1 MAAAPSTVTL
11 LAAESSPQEATVPA
25 ASSSYT
31 ACAAAAAVAA
41 VIVPAS
47 SATSTPASPPAG
59 GCGDGGGG
67 FGGST
72 MAAAGRGGSSF
83 KVDTRPCLREVYEEK
98 RCEESTKRKK
108 EKGGDTNC
116 QVSSDMT
123 WNEQEKT
130 ELFTDNF
137 CNICGVVLQF
147 ESQRI
152 SHYESEKHAQNVRF
166 YSQIH
171 GEQNEVPGKKMK
183 MDVKKFKVH
192 RSNVVDRNKF
202 CDLCN
207 MIFSSP
213 VVAQSHYVGKVH
225 AKKLKQLMEEHD
237 QVSPSGFQPELGVP
251 ITTSAESTF
260 LKPLAVKLPP
270 GGIKD
275 KTMPSSSSSA
285 LDLNNPNKYCKLCP
299 ASFNSPLMA
308 QQHYVGK
315 KHKRNEARKKFVDK
329 IREKPLPAK
338 SDANAFSMRTYVCHI
353 CNITFTSLEMFR
365 SHMQGS
371 EHQIKESIVISLV
384 KNPKKTQDS
393 YQDECA
399 DYIKMQKSRGPE
411 PKVCFRKMEES
422 SLEARWYREVVD
434 SRSTHTMFEQRL
446 PCETFWTYPGSY
458 SISQTAEN
466 HLPHCLPAHSKKTYD
481 SFQDELEDYIKVQKA
496 RGLDPKFCF
505 RKIRENSTETHGYRE
520 VDSGPRQQMFEQR
533 FSLETSQTY
542 QQPYNISPVESK
554 LHYWLPV
561 HSNRTYDSFQ
571 DELEDYIK
579 VQKARG
585 LEPKTCF
592 RKVSDSSIEIHKY
605 KEKVDFRPKHRIF
618 EQKVPF
624 ETSHAYTGSYSIS
637 QVVENQLPHCL
648 PAHDSIQKL
657 DSISSCQ
664 PIRDCFPEKPV
675 PLSLS
680 QQENN
685 FGSYSVESEV
695 YKHLSEKNTSDHK
708 AGHKRRHQK
717 RRRHLEEGEDR
728 SEKEQ
733 SKHKRKKSYG
743 DTNLDKDKS
752 IRQRKRKG
760 DQVSVSSGKLK
771 HRKKKKSHG
780 VPTEKEER
788 KHKKGKKKP
797 VEEKTEEEMLWDESI
812 LGF

>member
-59 GCGDGGGG
+59 GCGDGG

-98 RCEESTKRKK
+98 RCEESTKKKK

-270 GGIKD
+270 
-275 KTMPSSSSSA
+275 
-285 LDLNNPNKYCKLCP
+285 
-299 ASFNSPLMA
+299 
-308 QQHYVGK
+308 
-315 KHKRNEARKKFVDK
+315 
-329 IREKPLPAK
+329 
-338 SDANAFSMRTYVCHI
+338 AFSMRTYICHI

-411 PKVCFRKMEES
+411 PKICFRKMEES

-542 QQPYNISPVESK
+542 QQPYNISPVENK

-648 PAHDSIQKL
+648 PAHDSIEKL

-695 YKHLSEKNTSDHK
+695 YKHLSENNTSDHK

-752 IRQRKRKG
+752 IRQRKKKG

>member
-1 MAAAPSTVTL
+1 MAAAPSTVAP
-11 LAAESSPQEATVPA
+11 LAAESSPQEATVSA

-31 ACAAAAAVAA
+31 ACAAAAVAAA

-83 KVDTRPCLREVYEEK
+83 KVDTRPCLRE
-98 RCEESTKRKK
+98 
-108 EKGGDTNC
+108 
-116 QVSSDMT
+116 DMT
-123 WNEQEKT
+123 WSEEEKT
-130 ELFTDNF
+130 ELYTDNF

-166 YSQIH
+166 YFQMH

-183 MDVKKFKVH
+183 MDVRNFQVH
-192 RSNVVDRNKF
+192 RSEVADRNKF

-225 AKKLKQLMEEHD
+225 AKKLKQLMEEND
-237 QVSPSGFQPELGVP
+237 QVSPSGFQPEMAGVP
-251 ITTSAESTF
+251 LTTSAESTF
-260 LKPLAVKLPP
+260 LKPLAVKPP
-270 GGIKD
+270 
-275 KTMPSSSSSA
+275 P
-285 LDLNNPNKYCKLCP
+285 
-299 ASFNSPLMA
+299 
-308 QQHYVGK
+308 
-315 KHKRNEARKKFVDK
+315 
-329 IREKPLPAK
+329 
-338 SDANAFSMRTYVCHI
+338 AFSMRTYVCHI

-371 EHQIKESIVISLV
+371 EHQIKESIVINLV
-384 KNPKKTQDS
+384 KNSKKTQDS

-399 DYIKMQKSRGPE
+399 DYIKVQKARGSE
-411 PKVCFRKMEES
+411 SKTCFRKMEEG
-422 SLEARWYREVVD
+422 SLETRGYREVVD
-434 SRSTHTMFEQRL
+434 SRSRYRMFEQRL
-446 PCETFWTYPGSY
+446 PCESFRTYPRSY
-458 SISQTAEN
+458 NISQTGEN
-466 HLPHCLPAHSKKTYD
+466 QLPHCSPARSKRTYD

-496 RGLDPKFCF
+496 RGLDPKICF
-505 RKIRENSTETHGYRE
+505 RKIRENSMETRRYRE
-520 VDSGPRQQMFEQR
+520 VDSRPRQRIFEQR

-542 QQPYNISPVESK
+542 RQPYNISPVESQ
-554 LHYWLPV
+554 LHHRLPA
-561 HSNRTYDSFQ
+561 HSKRTYDSFQ

-592 RKVSDSSIEIHKY
+592 RKISNSSTETRKY
-605 KEKVDFRPKHRIF
+605 KEMVDSRPKHRIF
-618 EQKVPF
+618 EQKLPF
-624 ETSHAYTGSYSIS
+624 ETSQTYTGSYSIS
-637 QVVENQLPHCL
+637 QAVENQLPHCL
-648 PAHDSIQKL
+648 PTKDSKQRL
-657 DSISSCQ
+657 DSMTSCQ
-664 PIRDCFPEKPV
+664 PIRDYFPEKPV

-685 FGSYSVESEV
+685 SGPYSVESEV
-695 YKHLSEKNTSDHK
+695 YKHLSSENSTSDHQ
-708 AGHKRRHQK
+708 ADHKRKHQK
-717 RRRHLEEGEDR
+717 RRRHLEESEER
-728 SEKEQ
+728 PEKEQ
-733 SKHKRKKSYG
+733 SKHKRKKSYE
-743 DTNLDKDKS
+743 DTDLDKDKS
-752 IRQRKRKG
+752 IQQRKREG
-760 DQVSVSSGKLK
+760 DKVSVSSGKLK

-788 KHKKGKKKP
+788 KHKKEKKKS

>member
-1 MAAAPSTVTL
+1 MAAAPSTVTP
-11 LAAESSPQEATVPA
+11 LAAESSPQEATVSA
-25 ASSSYT
+25 ASSSSYT
-31 ACAAAAAVAA
+31 ACAAAAVAAA

-47 SATSTPASPPAG
+47 SATSTPAFPPAG

-83 KVDTRPCLREVYEEK
+83 KVDTRPRLRE
-98 RCEESTKRKK
+98 
-108 EKGGDTNC
+108 DT
-116 QVSSDMT
+116 T

-130 ELFTDNF
+130 ELYTDNF

-152 SHYESEKHAQNVRF
+152 SHYE
-166 YSQIH
+166 
-171 GEQNEVPGKKMK
+171 
-183 MDVKKFKVH
+183 VH
-192 RSNVVDRNKF
+192 RSEVVDRNKF

-237 QVSPSGFQPELGVP
+237 QVSPSGFQPEM
-251 ITTSAESTF
+251 ESTF
-260 LKPLAVKLPP
+260 LKPLAIKPPP

-329 IREKPLPAK
+329 IREKPLPAN
-338 SDANAFSMRTYVCHI
+338 SDANAFSMRTYICHI

-371 EHQIKESIVISLV
+371 EHQIKESIVINLV
-384 KNPKKTQDS
+384 KNSKKTQDS
-393 YQDECA
+393 YQDEYA
-399 DYIKMQKSRGPE
+399 DYIKVQKARGPE
-411 PKVCFRKMEES
+411 SKTCFRKMEEG
-422 SLEARWYREVVD
+422 SLETRGYREVLD
-434 SRSTHTMFEQRL
+434 SRSRHRMFKQRL
-446 PCETFWTYPGSY
+446 PCETFRTYPGSY
-458 SISQTAEN
+458 NISQTTEN
-466 HLPHCLPAHSKKTYD
+466 QLPHCLPAHSKKTYD

-496 RGLDPKFCF
+496 RGLDPKICF
-505 RKIRENSTETHGYRE
+505 RKVRENSMETCGYRE
-520 VDSGPRQQMFEQR
+520 SDSGHRQRMYEQR

-542 QQPYNISPVESK
+542 QQPYNISPVENQ
-554 LHYWLPV
+554 LHHWLPA
-561 HSNRTYDSFQ
+561 HSKRTYDSFQ

-592 RKVSDSSIEIHKY
+592 RKISDSSMETHKY
-605 KEKVDFRPKHRIF
+605 KEMVDSRPKHRML
-618 EQKVPF
+618 EQKLPF
-624 ETSHAYTGSYSIS
+624 DTSQIYTGSYSIS
-637 QVVENQLPHCL
+637 QAVENQLPHCL
-648 PAHDSIQKL
+648 PAHDSKQRL
-657 DSISSCQ
+657 DSMTSCQ
-664 PIRDCFPEKPV
+664 PIRDYFPEKPV

-685 FGSYSVESEV
+685 SGPYSVESEV
-695 YKHLSEKNTSDHK
+695 YKHLSSENSTSDHQ
-708 AGHKRRHQK
+708 ASHKRRHQK
-717 RRRHLEEGEDR
+717 RRRHLEKGEER
-728 SEKEQ
+728 PEKEQ

-743 DTNLDKDKS
+743 DTDLEKDES
-752 IRQRKRKG
+752 IQQRKREG
-760 DQVSVSSGKLK
+760 DKVSVSSGKLK

-788 KHKKGKKKP
+788 KHKKEKKKS